1 MFLTNSGDVFGCGE
15 GEHGQLGLGYCS
27 LIEYRPLK
35 VRFKDLHELDEMT
48 DVACGAYH
56 TLFVTK
62 HHAVYSTGLN
72 NVGQL
77 GLSTDDPKMYV
88 P

>member
-1 MFLTNSGDVFGCGE
+1 MFLTNSGDVYACGE

-27 LIEYRPLK
+27 LTEYRPLR
-35 VRFKDLHELDEMT
+35 VRFKDLHELDEII

-56 TLFVTK
+56 TLFATK
-62 HHAVYSTGLN
+62 HHSVYSTGLN
-72 NVGQL
+72 NLGQL
-77 GLSTDDPKMYV
+77 GQSTDDPKMFV